1 MSPALSSA
9 STADGEASP
18 DLPPLSAPT
27 LPERVLGLLRTPPDS
42 RAESEDD
49 GATEYVANQWGSPY
63 PPHLRNSRS
72 ISSDASGD
80 SPLHRLELQTPYLR
94 PAPTIPEEA
103 QPEVRL
109 PEISAAATVLANR
122 ARRVANG
129 ITEGWIRQHTA
140 GGTAEQEKR
149 HWFSDGDSENSSLS
163 GSFSEE
169 AAWLDD
175 DTVRTPKASRKEA
188 GDRSRQT
195 SRGGLGKQSSNETL
209 RQSHL
214 SRKKDNAAKTMAS
227 SDDMATPDSIGDFG
241 PFRKPIERP
250 RTPTS
255 ERNAAGLNTFSGAP
269 NAGPLTPPRAAV
281 KRTATTPRLKKKIPW
296 KGKNIL
302 VLLPRDDQRGQPG
315 KSPLPLTENN
325 VSGMLRSWQELGY
338 DIDGFDLYEPAAE
351 VEPREQSQSRGAW
364 PDPEDLVKERKSRD
378 WTVLLPDLNGKRCV
392 MRGFRG

>member
-49 GATEYVANQWGSPY
+49 VATEYVANQWGSPY

-94 PAPTIPEEA
+94 PAPTIPEET

-140 GGTAEQEKR
+140 GGTVEQERR

-175 DTVRTPKASRKEA
+175 DTVRTPKANRTKS

-214 SRKKDNAAKTMAS
+214 SRKKDTTTNKMAS

-241 PFRKPIERP
+241 PFRKPMERSH
-250 RTPTS
+250 TPTS
-255 ERNAAGLNTFSGAP
+255 DRNATGPNIAGGIPNTV
-269 NAGPLTPPRAAV
+269 PLTPPRAVV
-281 KRTATTPRLKKKIPW
+281 KRSAATPRLKKRIPW

-302 VLLPRDDQRGQPG
+302 VLLPRDNERGQPG
-315 KSPLPLTENN
+315 KSPVPLTEAN

-351 VEPREQSQSRGAW
+351 VEAKEQSQSRGAW
-364 PDPEDLVKERKSRD
+364 PDPEDLIKEQKSRD
-378 WTVLLPDLNGKRCV
+378 WTVLLPDLNGKRFV
-392 MRGFRG
+392 VRVF